1 MEYLTIKI
9 KLFLIRHKRKIEM
22 LIPNL
27 LDITSC
33 PPTPVDPGLPACLDA
48 YNLAIEDLQK
58 NSTSKSWLSEKAQ
71 TLTTNG
77 MQSDKKVEEQL

>member
-33 PPTPVDPGLPACLDA
+33 PPPTPVDPGLPACLDA

-58 NSTSKSWLSEKAQ
+58 NSTSKS
-71 TLTTNG
+71 
-77 MQSDKKVEEQL
+77 